1 MNDRMNS
8 MVNDEPIRTEFVEAS
23 GLRFEVDMCGRGDI
37 LADEPVPYVEWQMH
51 LVASSD

>member
-1 MNDRMNS
+1 

-23 GLRFEVDMCGRGDI
+23 GPRFEVDIGGRGDT
-37 LADEPVPYVEWQMH
+37 LADEPVPYVDGQMH